1 MSIRNRVVTSPKQGW
16 LQDQFQIRDIKQPL
30 QGHHQL
36 VMQGTARKKSRKK
49 IKKAQRVEVKELL
62 YTNLTK
68 VCSRMYLTSDWSI
81 LTDFVSTRA
90 LMAQMRCAIWSRSEI
105 FITSDVVFKSVIN
118 NKMKDFPK

>member
-90 LMAQMRCAIWSRSEI
+90 LMAQMRCAIWWRSEI
-105 FITSDVVFKSVIN
+105 FITSDVVFKSIIN

>member
-105 FITSDVVFKSVIN
+105 FITSDVMFKSVIN

>member
-36 VMQGTARKKSRKK
+36 VMHGTARKKSRKK
-49 IKKAQRVEVKELL
+49 IKKS
-62 YTNLTK
+62 TT
-68 VCSRMYLTSDWSI
+68 SSSMYLTSDWSI